1 MDGREETTLKLSRP
15 GVIWFTQEQIDDTS
29 VVAGGYIAS
38 LMECEF
44 EMDAP
49 EPDAIVGGE

>member
-38 LMECEF
+38 LMEREF

-49 EPDAIVGGE
+49 EPDAIVRGE